1 MPAKRRSAKA
11 RTGQLTS
18 PQRIDLFVN
27 GARMG
32 GRDDRRNGQLWDDD
46 EHREAAYLA
55 NRDSLLAR
63 YLSGERPFPP
73 AAAAAYDPDPEVR
86 QAAIDR
92 RRGRPEVVGP

>member
-1 MPAKRRSAKA
+1 MPRRKRVERVRAGALS
-11 RTGQLTS
+11 S

-32 GRDDRRNGQLWDDD
+32 GLDDRRNRELWDDD

-63 YLSGERPFPP
+63 YWSGERPFPP

-86 QAAIDR
+86 QAATDR
-92 RRGRPEVVGP
+92 RRGRPKVVGP